1 MQLEK
6 AIDATR
12 AAADAKGKEAL
23 RFRKP
28 RKADGAAVWALIQS
42 IDALDDNSMYCNLLQ
57 CSHFSGTCALAEIEG
72 TAVGWISG
80 YIPPEKPDTP
90 PVSCPVE
97 IRRSTW
103 LPTRWNSP

>member
-28 RKADGAAVWALIQS
+28 RKADGAAVWALIQR
-42 IDALDDNSMYCNLLQ
+42 IDQDESKAVSQMRIFPLRN
-57 CSHFSGTCALAEIEG
+57 AVAEE
-72 TAVGWISG
+72 
-80 YIPPEKPDTP
+80 
-90 PVSCPVE
+90 
-97 IRRSTW
+97 
-103 LPTRWNSP
+103 